1 MLSYYGGPAAA
12 EASGSTSTGSTSAS
26 GYQSSA
32 APTSRSITST
42 ARATTATATAT
53 TRTTTT
59 KATTTW
65 TPEDDV
71 RLRYELDLAGGK
83 VKWSQ
88 VALLAFPD
96 GRHDKADCQER
107 WRNMTV
113 EKPKLRG
120 PWAKEEDD
128 KLESLVQQ
136 HGSEKWV
143 AIAQEMGTRSGKQ
156 CRERWHNHLD
166 PSINKG
172 DWTPEE
178 EELIKTMYMKIG
190 SRWAEMAKYLPGRPD
205 NAIKNHFNASIGRPR
220 KRGSSISSMTGA
232 LDLSDSSQGT
242 AMSRTAS
249 NSSLASSG
257 STSGSGYGRY
267 APYHRSSSSV
277 SSTGVSK
284 GRSDSIS
291 SAHDPFGLPAY
302 SAPTDY
308 PPQFPYDQH
317 GMPRG
322 GGGHMAYATSNV
334 PHVHHTHSMSLPHAP
349 LSRSSYAPP
358 ASGHSSSDES
368 TAMTPDMM
376 RASLPGS
383 AGPSDRSI
391 RPEVFARPYSNSSPS
406 IASGFAYPHFPSGRE
421 PSPLDSNAY
430 HPNLQIETD
439 GSAIWNQQQRHASYS
454 RLSTSSA
461 SSSSSSSN
469 SPNPHAIAS
478 LRNSPHL
485 GFDPNSHVG
494 FDPSVGF
501 AGPIEVDQT
510 QYGLYPDEAAAQAH
524 QQMFASADRSMYPS
538 VSGHYHTPSDT
549 GYDHVAPFSATQ
561 AFSAR
566 PGLQHST
573 SHESITLQ
581 QPVYEQQPV
590 QAHEQQQQAPQQQH
604 QPPFYVHAGHMVTPD
619 PTTGSYTFNPASKR
633 SDWGGLA
640 PDDVR
645 HQSSSLGQPGRVTG
659 LAGASTIY
667 AAPVEST
674 AAPFVS
680 QAQAQ
685 APAPQPAFGL
695 DSTMAQLRHQNY
707 RDPAAF
713 DSHPSPASSDTSSG
727 SGQSSYSFAPS
738 SRMLDS
744 SSLGPNASPAST
756 ASDSD
761 LPSIPAAL
769 STQSP
774 ILGQAQDRGGAAL
787 GIPSRRNRARPQSLQ
802 IVANGGG
809 SLSIAGTMVPGSTRG
824 ALSAVMPDGIDLD
837 VPTPRAATMQKGYS
851 SPGGLRA
858 MDALRTRQVEEG
870 RTPTTAGEALQDQQ
884 QWYKKSTATRSPVPL
899 SPNQISSIFHPTSDW
914 MATDSMG
921 RASLPGSIGM

>member
-12 EASGSTSTGSTSAS
+12 DASSSNSIGSTSGYHNLAAGSASGS
-26 GYQSSA
+26 
-32 APTSRSITST
+32 ST
-42 ARATTATATAT
+42 ARATTTITTAP
-53 TRTTTT
+53 TTT

-128 KLESLVQQ
+128 KLEALVQQ
-136 HGSEKWV
+136 YGSEKWV

-220 KRGSSISSMTGA
+220 KRGSSISSMTCA
-232 LDLSDSSQGT
+232 LDLSDSSHGA

-257 STSGSGYGRY
+257 SASGSASGSGSGFGRY
-267 APYHRSSSSV
+267 APYHRSSSSL
-277 SSTGVSK
+277 SSTGVAK

-291 SAHDPFGLPAY
+291 SAHDPFVLPGY
-302 SAPTDY
+302 PAPTDY
-308 PPQFPYDQH
+308 APQFTYGQQ
-317 GMPRG
+317 GMTRDG
-322 GGGHMAYATSNV
+322 GAPMMYATTTA
-334 PHVHHTHSMSLPHAP
+334 PHVHHAHSMSLPHAP
-349 LSRSSYAPP
+349 LSRGTYSSS
-358 ASGHSSSDES
+358 ASGYSSSEES
-368 TAMTPDMM
+368 TAMTPDIM
-376 RASLPGS
+376 RAPLPT
-383 AGPSDRSI
+383 AGPSDRSV
-391 RPEVFARPYSNSSPS
+391 RPEVYARPYSNSSPS
-406 IASGFAYPHFPSGRE
+406 IASGFAYPPFPPGRE
-421 PSPLDSNAY
+421 PSPLESDAY
-430 HPNLQIETD
+430 APGLQIEAD
-439 GSAIWNQQQRHASYS
+439 GSAIWNQHQPQAGYASS
-454 RLSTSSA
+454 STSSA

-469 SPNPHAIAS
+469 SPNPNGVAS
-478 LRNSPHL
+478 LRNCPHL

-494 FDPSVGF
+494 FDPNVGF
-501 AGPIEVDQT
+501 AGPIEVEQS

-549 GYDHVAPFSATQ
+549 GYDHVAPFSAPQ
-561 AFSAR
+561 QFSAR
-566 PGLQHST
+566 PPLQHST
-573 SHESITLQ
+573 SHDSFALQ
-581 QPVYEQQPV
+581 QPVYEQTL
-590 QAHEQQQQAPQQQH
+590 QAHEQQQQPPQQQQ
-604 QPPFYVHAGHMVTPD
+604 QPPFYVHPGHMVTPD
-619 PTTGSYTFNPASKR
+619 PSTGSYTFNPLSKR

-640 PDDVR
+640 PEDAR
-645 HQSSSLGQPGRVTG
+645 HQSSPIGQPGRSTG

-667 AAPVEST
+667 AAPVESS

-680 QAQAQ
+680 QA
-685 APAPQPAFGL
+685 PAPLPPFGL
-695 DSTMAQLRHQNY
+695 DSTMKQPRIQSYH
-707 RDPAAF
+707 DPAF
-713 DSHPSPASSDTSSG
+713 DSHPSPASSDTSSD

-738 SRMLDS
+738 TRMLDS
-744 SSLGPNASPAST
+744 SSLGSHASPAST

-761 LPSIPAAL
+761 LPGIPGAL
-769 STQSP
+769 SAQSP
-774 ILGQAQDRGGAAL
+774 ILGQAQDQGGAVL

-802 IVANGGG
+802 IVATGGG
-809 SLSIAGTMVPGSTRG
+809 SLAIAGTTAPASTRG
-824 ALSAVMPDGIDLD
+824 ALAAVIADAIDLD
-837 VPTPRAATMQKGYS
+837 VPTPRAATMQKGFS
-851 SPGGLRA
+851 SPGGSRA
-858 MDALRTRQVEEG
+858 MDALRARQVEEG

-884 QWYKKSTATRSPVPL
+884 QRYKKTANARSPVPL
-899 SPNQISSIFHPTSDW
+899 SPNQTSSIFHPTSDW

-921 RASLPGSIGM
+921 RASLPGSIGK